1 MFLSLLHK
9 KNVSVTLRLTLL
21 FWFPSDPCTREEAEG
36 RQICQEGEGQGEE
49 EDARDGEH
57 AGA

>member
-1 MFLSLLHK
+1 MFNISNTLH
-9 KNVSVTLRLTLL
+9 LTLPL
-21 FWFPSDPCTREEAEG
+21 WFPSDPCTREEAEG
-36 RQICQEGEGQGEE
+36 RQICQEGEGQGEA